1 MAKGN
6 GNTRNS
12 GPNNQSQPQTFEQQ
26 VDSALT
32 GLRSEFFQRM
42 EDYYVDWE
50 NRWQKSFAEWK
61 QRDDY
66 IKAAGQYNNVA
77 MQERAAEFYD
87 TKYSHLSPLSQHD
100 REERSLRDNFSDLT
114 SGQYYSED
122 RNNRVSFYDLRDGRK
137 SVGDMEKAVKA
148 TANRAAEKSFT
159 NVRSKMLKTTVEKG
173 INLQNARVESATDNG
188 FLISDGKVT
197 LHARYIMAWGEIK
210 APHFRFIITDRK
222 SR

>member
-6 GNTRNS
+6 GNTRGS
-12 GPNNQSQPQTFEQQ
+12 GPNNQSQPRTFEQQ

-42 EDYYVDWE
+42 EDYYVSWE
-50 NRWQKSFAEWK
+50 NRWKESFAEWK
-61 QRDDY
+61 KAEDY
-66 IKAAGQYNNVA
+66 ISAAGPSASEQA
-77 MQERAAEFYD
+77 KRAQEVVNTHFSNK
-87 TKYSHLSPLSQHD
+87 TPLIYHD
-100 REERSLRDNFSDLT
+100 QQGRSLRDNYSDLVA
-114 SGQYYSED
+114 GGYYKEGAKAP
-122 RNNRVSFYDLRDGRK
+122 NFYDLARGRNNV
-137 SVGDMEKAVKA
+137 SEMSNAVKA
-148 TANRAAEKSFT
+148 TAERNAEKSFAD
-159 NVRSKMLKTTVEKG
+159 VRAKMLKTTVEKG
-173 INLQNARVESATDNG
+173 INLQTARVESANDNG